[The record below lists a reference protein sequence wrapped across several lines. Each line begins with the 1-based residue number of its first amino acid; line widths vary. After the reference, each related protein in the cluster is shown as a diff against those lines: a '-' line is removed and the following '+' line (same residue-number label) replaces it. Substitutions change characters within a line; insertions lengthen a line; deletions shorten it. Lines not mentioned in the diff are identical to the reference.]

1 MRAILFLVCLIFNN
15 QTAAV
20 NYTKL
25 STGYERDSLSYKS
38 MYYFSNWCKEFVYI
52 QWNLFSVDSI
62 KVITA
67 ALPFYLSSRMI
78 DEELHAHFYD
88 RENHKN
94 RRQIPSG
101 FVNAIEK
108 GSFAAVLFCG
118 SFCIWS
124 PNYHVRTVSRM
135 FTMGVVSGLYAKD
148 LIKCAKTNVNLR
160 PWNEHFS
167 KHKRAH
173 GGFPSGHM
181 FEVSCLATTY
191 GLEFGKRAWIP
202 LGLFTGLVFAV
213 SVNANR
219 HYISQVFAGAALG
232 AIYGIAIHK
241 AIAMSEERLW
251 NVEVNCSREKTEIG
265 VSRRF

>member
-1 MRAILFLVCLIFNN
+1 MILCMMCLMLCSQSSTIVA
-15 QTAAV
+15 QT
-20 NYTKL
+20 T
-25 STGYERDSLSYKS
+25 SSIQSHDSIWYKG
-38 MYYFSNWCKEFVYI
+38 MYHFSNWCKEFVYV
-52 QWNLFSVDSI
+52 QWNLFSVDSV

-78 DEELHAHFYD
+78 DEELHSHFYD
-88 RENHKN
+88 HENHKN
-94 RRQIPSG
+94 RRQIHSG
-101 FVNAIEK
+101 FVNAVEK

-118 SFCIWS
+118 SFCVWS
-124 PNYHVRTVSRM
+124 TNYHVRTVSRI
-135 FTMGVVSGLYAKD
+135 FTMGVISGLYAKD
-148 LIKCAKTNVNLR
+148 LIKCAKTNANLR

-167 KHKRAH
+167 PHRRAH

-202 LGLFTGLVFAV
+202 LGLFSGLVFAV

-232 AIYGIAIHK
+232 VIYGVAIHK
-241 AIAMSEERLW
+241 AIAMSESRLW
-251 NVEVNCSREKTEIG
+251 NVELNCSHERSEVG
-265 VSRRF
+265 VSYQF